1 MSSLGGGNAYQ
12 AFGINVRRRGLGVN
26 DKIMESEGSR
36 PESLGFS
43 MTEKDIDER
52 VCHSFTLFDIWFPP
66 TLLLVMKFFGVQI
79 SKAVEAAVEA
89 EVARRLAERK
99 RERADRVKVEE
110 SEVTHMI
117 DSKPT
122 SPEREHSIPSGVLTP
137 LLKRHRELDDEL
149 KSRLQELE
157 QK

>member
-1 MSSLGGGNAYQ
+1 M
-12 AFGINVRRRGLGVN
+12 
-26 DKIMESEGSR
+26 
-36 PESLGFS
+36 
-43 MTEKDIDER
+43 
-52 VCHSFTLFDIWFPP
+52 
-66 TLLLVMKFFGVQI
+66 
-79 SKAVEAAVEA
+79 EA
-89 EVARRLAERK
+89 EVARRLAER
-99 RERADRVKVEE
+99 ERVKAEHVEE

-122 SPEREHSIPSGVLTP
+122 RSGSSKSPEREHSIPSGVLTP